1 MEVALPII
9 LVVVKILVVLVAV
22 LTFVAYTTLLE
33 RRVLG
38 FIQVRLGPNRVGP
51 WGLLQPLADGAK
63 LLLKEEVMVTNAN
76 KVVYV
81 LAPLI
86 VVTCALIPF
95 AVIPFSDGLGLKEH
109 VGPLLAQFGFN
120 QGAIDKYGLNQG
132 VISDTNVG
140 ILFVFGISSLGTY
153 GVILGGWASNNKYS
167 LLGSVRTGAQMISYE
182 LGLSLAVVGVLLIA
196 GTLSLKEIVEA
207 QDSVLKWY
215 IFRQP
220 LGFILFIIAGSA
232 EIARTPFDLLECEN
246 ELVAGYQTEYS
257 SMKFGL
263 FYLGEYAHLLFLS
276 AMITTLYCGGW
287 QAPVP
292 FSGLNPILPPVVWFL
307 LKMFFFVTVFVWVR
321 GTYPRLRYDRVMGF
335 GWKVLL
341 PVGLLNVMVTAFVY
355 ALWLQR
361 GV

>member
-1 MEVALPII
+1 MEFALPII
-9 LVVVKILVVLVAV
+9 LLVAKILVVLGAV

-33 RRVLG
+33 RKVLG
-38 FIQVRLGPNRVGP
+38 WIQVRLGPNRVGP

-63 LLLKEEVMVTNAN
+63 LLLKEEVIVANAN

-86 VVTCALIPF
+86 VVTCALVPF
-95 AVIPFSDGLGLKEH
+95 AVIPFSEGLGLKNIL
-109 VGPLLAQFGFN
+109 GPVADTYN
-120 QGAIDKYGLNQG
+120 LNQG
-132 VISDTNVG
+132 VISDINVG
-140 ILFVFGISSLGTY
+140 ILFILGVSSLGTY
-153 GVILGGWASNNKYS
+153 GVVLGGWASNSKYS
-167 LLGSVRTGAQMISYE
+167 LLGSIRTGAQMISYE
-182 LGLSLAVVGVLLIA
+182 LGLSLAVVGVLLLA

-207 QDSVLKWY
+207 QDSVWKWY

-220 LGFILFIIAGSA
+220 FGFVLFLIAGSA

-276 AMITTLYCGGW
+276 AMITTLFCGGW
-287 QAPVP
+287 Q
-292 FSGLNPILPPVVWFL
+292 GPIFPPVVWFL
-307 LKMFFFVTVFVWVR
+307 CKMFFFVTFFVWIR
-321 GTYPRLRYDRVMGF
+321 ATYPRLRYDRVMGF

-341 PVGLLNVMVTAFVY
+341 PAGILNVMVTAFFY

-361 GV
+361 GVS